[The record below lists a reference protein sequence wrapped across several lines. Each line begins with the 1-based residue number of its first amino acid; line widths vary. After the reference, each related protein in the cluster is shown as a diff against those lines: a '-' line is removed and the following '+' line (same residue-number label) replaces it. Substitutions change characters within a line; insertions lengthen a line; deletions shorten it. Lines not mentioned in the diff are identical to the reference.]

1 MMNYHAPAM
10 LKETLDGL
18 NIKPNGVYVDL
29 TFGGGG
35 HSRGIIERLSRG
47 ALFAFDQDKDAAAN
61 KLDDERFF
69 LIAHNF
75 RYLKHFMR
83 YFEVLGIDGILADLG
98 LSSHHLDT
106 PERGFSFRTDGP
118 LDMRMDTEQE
128 INAANI
134 VNTYNEKALADIFRD
149 FGDIKGANRLAK
161 VIVAARADSTIDAIG
176 RLMSVTSKFAA
187 PGKEFKFYAKLFQA
201 LRIEVNN
208 ELEVLKEMLEQS
220 VQLLKPQGRLAVIT
234 YHSLEDK
241 LVKNFFRSGKLNGV
255 QEKDFYGNI
264 ITPFKVI
271 TKNGVTPSEEEI
283 KENNRVRSARL
294 RVAEK
299 R

>member
-1 MMNYHAPAM
+1 MNYHAPAM

-35 HSRGIIERLSRG
+35 HSKEIIDRLGRG
-47 ALFAFDQDKDAAAN
+47 ALYAFDQDKDAVTN
-61 KLDDERFF
+61 KLDDDRF
-69 LIAHNF
+69 LMIAHNF

-83 YFEVLGIDGILADLG
+83 YFGVSEIDGILADLG

-106 PERGFSFRTDGP
+106 PERGFSFRTEGP
-118 LDMRMDTEQE
+118 LDMRMDTAQE
-128 INAANI
+128 KTATEII
-134 VNTYNEKALADIFRD
+134 NTYNENALADIFRD
-149 FGDIKGANRLAK
+149 FGDIKGAHRLAK
-161 VIVAARADSTIDAIG
+161 VIASARAESPVDTVG
-176 RLMSVTSKFAA
+176 RLVSVTAKFA
-187 PGKEFKFYAKLFQA
+187 PGGKEFKFYAKLFQA

-208 ELEVLKEMLEQS
+208 ELEVLREMLEQS
-220 VQLLKPQGRLAVIT
+220 LVLLKSGGRLAVIT

-241 LVKNFFRSGKLNGV
+241 LVKNFFRSGNLNGIV
-255 QEKDFYGNI
+255 EKDFYGNI

-271 TKNGVTPSEEEI
+271 TKNGITPSEEEI
-283 KENNRVRSARL
+283 KNNNRVRSARL

-299 R
+299 I